1 MNIDGLDSRNPRQG
15 YQTVNEIFPDW
26 EHDSRILFLAIEMNH
41 HDYSLDTAHTNKT
54 ILPVFIL
61 TKRRRDVWRRPQED
75 TSIAEELADLH
86 NSNGFDAAVL
96 PITIRVLSMP
106 IPGIFMN
113 ELSAFQDLHAS
124 GIYLVSI
131 ADYE

>member
-1 MNIDGLDSRNPRQG
+1 MASGR
-15 YQTVNEIFPDW
+15 Y
-26 EHDSRILFLAIEMNH
+26 
-41 HDYSLDTAHTNKT
+41 
-54 ILPVFIL
+54 
-61 TKRRRDVWRRPQED
+61 
-75 TSIAEELADLH
+75 SIAEELADLH